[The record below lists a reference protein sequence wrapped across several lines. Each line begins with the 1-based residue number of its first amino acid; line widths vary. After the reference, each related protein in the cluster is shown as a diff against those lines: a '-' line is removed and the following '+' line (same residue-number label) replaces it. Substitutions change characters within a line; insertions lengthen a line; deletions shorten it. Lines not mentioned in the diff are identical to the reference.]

1 MTRSEILEQFS
12 QLLDV
17 MNDLR
22 AKCPWDMKQTW
33 ESIRVLSIEEVHEL
47 SDAIMDNN
55 PDEVRKELGDIL
67 LHIVFYSKIASEHG
81 YFDMGEVCKS
91 LIEKLIRRHPHIYGD
106 IQVNGEA
113 EVLQNWEQIK
123 LAEKGNKKN
132 GLLDGVPKGLNSI
145 VKAFRMQE
153 KASQVGFDWDEAE
166 KAYEKVEEEWA
177 EFKAATNK
185 DEEEEEFGDYLFALI
200 NYARLKG
207 INPDTA
213 LERCNVKFKTRFQSM
228 EAQAEDLNKGLN
240 DMSLDEMEVLWQNA
254 KKG

>member
-106 IQVNGEA
+106 IQVKGEA

-254 KKG
+254 KKH

>member
-91 LIEKLIRRHPHIYGD
+91 LIEKLIRRHPHIYGN

-254 KKG
+254 KKH

>member
-1 MTRSEILEQFS
+1 MTRTEILEQFS
-12 QLLDV
+12 KLLDV

-81 YFDMGEVCKS
+81 YFDVGEVCKS

-106 IQVNGEA
+106 TQVNGEA

-132 GLLDGVPKGLNSI
+132 GLLDGVPKGLNSVI
-145 VKAFRMQE
+145 KAYRMQE

-228 EAQAEDLNKGLN
+228 EAQAETMNKGLN
-240 DMSLDEMEVLWQNA
+240 DMSLDEMELLWQNA
-254 KKG
+254 KKH

>member
-106 IQVNGEA
+106 IQVKGEA

-213 LERCNVKFKTRFQSM
+213 LERCNVKFKTRFKSM

-254 KKG
+254 KKH

>member
-106 IQVNGEA
+106 IKVEGEA

-123 LAEKGNKKN
+123 LAEKGLKKN

>member
-81 YFDMGEVCKS
+81 YFDMGEV
-91 LIEKLIRRHPHIYGD
+91 
-106 IQVNGEA
+106 
-113 EVLQNWEQIK
+113 
-123 LAEKGNKKN
+123 
-132 GLLDGVPKGLNSI
+132 
-145 VKAFRMQE
+145 
-153 KASQVGFDWDEAE
+153 
-166 KAYEKVEEEWA
+166 
-177 EFKAATNK
+177 
-185 DEEEEEFGDYLFALI
+185 
-200 NYARLKG
+200 
-207 INPDTA
+207 
-213 LERCNVKFKTRFQSM
+213 
-228 EAQAEDLNKGLN
+228 
-240 DMSLDEMEVLWQNA
+240 
-254 KKG
+254 